1 MSWTWLSDFT
11 FTFMIYEFIFPNF
24 RNVSKAS
31 DIFTLGP
38 GNDAAWGE
46 TLLSLFLDSRN
57 FGGVVNIEINF
68 QVPVAWLLMSPG
80 KSRTESTVPQA
91 CLWFACCDVSGTMT
105 WWSPCVQ
112 SHGPRDNSS
121 EGHSLGSGWTSISI
135 SVPPWGVCSPSLSLG
150 VLICRMGT
158 LVLFRVVMRINWD
171 KNVKWGLS

>member
-1 MSWTWLSDFT
+1 
-11 FTFMIYEFIFPNF
+11 MIYEFIFPNF

-91 CLWFACCDVSGTMT
+91 CLWFSCCDVSGNMT
-105 WWSPCVQ
+105 
-112 SHGPRDNSS
+112 
-121 EGHSLGSGWTSISI
+121 
-135 SVPPWGVCSPSLSLG
+135 
-150 VLICRMGT
+150 
-158 LVLFRVVMRINWD
+158 
-171 KNVKWGLS
+171 